1 MSSASSNAVELNWLM
16 LHFSM
21 SAGHGQSEIF
31 SLFFFSLSSFLYS
44 LADFAEL
51 IFIIFIMP
59 IAAPGVK
66 CRAADVK
73 RLP

>member
-31 SLFFFSLSSFLYS
+31 SVFFFSLSLSLLYS

-51 IFIIFIMP
+51 IFIMP